1 MIDQLF
7 EMDKSR
13 YYGSSIYCTRIE
25 MTATILSNL
34 KQSDD
39 RAVDD
44 FLKYFQYQK
53 GLETVGRK

>member
-1 MIDQLF
+1 
-7 EMDKSR
+7 MDKSR